1 MIKSGSGAVRTV
13 PPRTRCDSARPTFY
27 RARLK
32 INTGLSFFN
41 LEFNSSSLSLSLC
54 DSPTEHSNFP
64 TDLSVSVQGS
74 RERVCWR
81 THTWIIDLLLTRP
94 ARNVCGIFWL
104 AVKIES
110 DTMCVRIFICDQ
122 SSAGCQNNKR
132 DIFGLLFACQ
142 PYVFVLI
149 PFDVAFLIC

>member
-13 PPRTRCDSARPTFY
+13 PRRTRCDSARPTFY
-27 RARLK
+27 QNKHRPLVFQSG
-32 INTGLSFFN
+32 IQFI
-41 LEFNSSSLSLSLC
+41 LSLS

-74 RERVCWR
+74 RERVL
-81 THTWIIDLLLTRP
+81 THAHMNNWFVTHSP
-94 ARNVCGIFWL
+94 ARPGMC
-104 AVKIES
+104 AVFFGSPSKLNR
-110 DTMCVRIFICDQ
+110 TLCACVYLFVINHRP
-122 SSAGCQNNKR
+122 GCQNNKR
-132 DIFGLLFACQ
+132 DIFGLLFARR